1 MSANNIFF
9 DCDIAEMENKAEKE
23 YYNVL
28 ENKTVSFLGDSYFA
42 GNGLDKSLVWPYMLA
57 SKYNMNYGNYGMN
70 GSPISNYVTTISPM
84 VDRYMSMAD
93 NSPDIVIVEGGR
105 NDFCQRVALGEDG
118 SFDTKTFKGAVRYL
132 LTKLKD
138 KYPNAVIIGV
148 TIWDYYTEEENQQ
161 NYKLGY
167 SWTCSEYGKAFI
179 KVCEDTGT
187 PYIDAMDKI
196 AIGVD
201 VTDATFRQKYCMAVD
216 DRSHLNSEGMK
227 KVLPIFE
234 KRIAEIYAASKG
246 N

>member
-1 MSANNIFF
+1 MSVNNIFF

-105 NDFCQRVALGEDG
+105 NDFCQRVPLGEDG
-118 SFDTKTFKGAVRYL
+118 SLDTKTFKGAVRYL

-138 KYPNAVIIGV
+138 KYPNAVIIG
-148 TIWDYYTEEENQQ
+148 
-161 NYKLGY
+161 
-167 SWTCSEYGKAFI
+167 
-179 KVCEDTGT
+179 
-187 PYIDAMDKI
+187 
-196 AIGVD
+196 
-201 VTDATFRQKYCMAVD
+201 
-216 DRSHLNSEGMK
+216 
-227 KVLPIFE
+227 
-234 KRIAEIYAASKG
+234 
-246 N
+246 